1 MIDHAARP
9 TTTPAEPAPA
19 TATRLPGP
27 GPVWFS
33 SVMGTGIL
41 STLLAREATSTRWLL
56 VPASGLMGVAVVL
69 LVGLSVA
76 FGARVAA
83 DRSVLTDTLR
93 DVAVVPTWGTV
104 SMGVLSVGSSLLTVV
119 PQLAPGRLD
128 GWAVGVDAVL
138 WTAGTLLG
146 VVTAFGFATVL
157 VRRDV
162 GRPLPAWGLP
172 VVPPMVSATTG
183 AALVPHVGD
192 AVGHLALL
200 VASAACFF
208 LSLFLGGLVFALAYH
223 HHWRVAP
230 LPVAASLSTW
240 IPLGVVGQS
249 TAAAQ
254 ALADQTAAL
263 LTPGETRAVHVLAD
277 AYGLLMVVVAVP
289 VVAHAVRLTVRGFRG
304 GLAFAPGWWALTFPI
319 GTLALGCRMLGE
331 SLTRGAAGAG
341 SAGSAVSAESGLL
354 GPLGGPIGTVVAA
367 VGVLALVTLCCTWSF
382 CAGATLR
389 ALRADRAHASVVPA

>member
-19 TATRLPGP
+19 DATRLPGP
-27 GPVWFS
+27 GPMWFS

-41 STLLAREATSTRWLL
+41 STLLGREATSTRWLL
-56 VPASGLMGVAVVL
+56 VPASGLMLIAVVL

-104 SMGVLSVGSSLLTVV
+104 SMGVLSVGSSLVTVV

-128 GWAVGVDAVL
+128 GWAVGADAVL

-146 VVTAFGFATVL
+146 VVTAFGFAVVL

-162 GRPLPAWGLP
+162 GRPMPVWGLP

-183 AALVPHVGD
+183 AALVPHVGG

-200 VASAACFF
+200 VASVACFF

-230 LPVAASLSTW
+230 LPVAASISTW

-254 ALADQTAAL
+254 ALATQTAAL
-263 LTPGETRAVHVLAD
+263 FTPGEAPAVHVLAD

-289 VVAHAVRLTVRGFRG
+289 VVAHAVRLTVRGFRA

-331 SLTRGAAGAG
+331 SVTRGAAGAG
-341 SAGSAVSAESGLL
+341 SASSAGSGLL
-354 GPLGGPIGTVVAA
+354 GLLAGPTGAVVSA
-367 VGVLALVTLCCTWSF
+367 VGVLALVTLCGTWTF

-389 ALRADRAHASVVPA
+389 ALRADRAHVSFVPA